1 MIQVCSFYWPCFGGL
16 AMCVLEVGEQSG
28 QYFLQRKVNQK
39 NMGQMLISLTSQASG
54 CICLAPYS
62 KSAFLFLRCTCRK
75 VLGTY
80 QLDLEGKYMV
90 SISLFSFCGVP
101 TPRTHN
107 FSKEGATAGYS
118 ELNSFLFRGYF
129 VICYKS
135 LIFQNGYIEI
145 PRQKKIS
152 RELSYSPSIQ
162 H

>member
-1 MIQVCSFYWPCFGGL
+1 
-16 AMCVLEVGEQSG
+16 MCVLEVGEQSG

-54 CICLAPYS
+54 CTCVAPYS
-62 KSAFLFLRCTCRK
+62 KSAFLFLHCTCRK

-80 QLDLEGKYMV
+80 QLGLEGKYMV

-101 TPRTHN
+101 TPKSHN

-118 ELNSFLFRGYF
+118 ELNSFLLRGYF

-135 LIFQNGYIEI
+135 LIFQKGYVEI

-152 RELSYSPSIQ
+152 RELSYSPSTQ

>member
-1 MIQVCSFYWPCFGGL
+1 
-16 AMCVLEVGEQSG
+16 MCVLEVGEQSG

-54 CICLAPYS
+54 CISLAPYS
-62 KSAFLFLRCTCRK
+62 RSAFLFLHCTCRK

-80 QLDLEGKYMV
+80 QLGLEGKYVV
-90 SISLFSFCGVP
+90 SISLFSFCDVP

-107 FSKEGATAGYS
+107 FSNEGATAGYC
-118 ELNSFLFRGYF
+118 ELNGFLLKGCF

-135 LIFQNGYIEI
+135 LISQNGYVEI
-145 PRQKKIS
+145 QRQQKIS
-152 RELSYSPSIQ
+152 RKLSYSPSIQ